1 MPKSVE
7 NEFSKKPEFKVNK
20 KKYEPS
26 ERDIIISSL
35 PEMENHLLGYVVEV
49 VKKRETIVLFQP
61 EHTYVLWNSTL
72 IGYCIVYIANNANIL
87 LDYVQ
92 ETIDNFEKI
101 SSDKTKYNKVVEY
114 KKIFSELSKKI
125 AKTIPK
131 AAFLFNNYIIAFI
144 KHLDILAINEY
155 KFEETRELTVN
166 KQIFL
171 LSEIMDFLN
180 WIRFSLIEVL
190 NTLEECFN
198 KNTSKT
204 SLFSKSY
211 IQLPNSVLTTEYKKN
226 HLNVLSYTYY
236 FESVFELL
244 DVILYQINLNGSV
257 IVKCKNCN
265 KFFIP
270 KRNNEIYCSKTICK
284 KEGAR
289 LAHNTKKKENNL
301 KAPDYYS
308 RLCNR
313 LRNNNKNIELRQLQ
327 QEYNSTK
334 KAYKS
339 ISEKKRDEKLVNFLI
354 SFEKEYE
361 KKNPH
366 KYGRKPQNI
375 RK

>member
-131 AAFLFNNYIIAFI
+131 AAFCLIT
-144 KHLDILAINEY
+144 IL
-155 KFEETRELTVN
+155 
-166 KQIFL
+166 
-171 LSEIMDFLN
+171 
-180 WIRFSLIEVL
+180 
-190 NTLEECFN
+190 
-198 KNTSKT
+198 
-204 SLFSKSY
+204 
-211 IQLPNSVLTTEYKKN
+211 
-226 HLNVLSYTYY
+226 
-236 FESVFELL
+236 
-244 DVILYQINLNGSV
+244 
-257 IVKCKNCN
+257 
-265 KFFIP
+265 
-270 KRNNEIYCSKTICK
+270 
-284 KEGAR
+284 
-289 LAHNTKKKENNL
+289 
-301 KAPDYYS
+301 
-308 RLCNR
+308 
-313 LRNNNKNIELRQLQ
+313 
-327 QEYNSTK
+327 
-334 KAYKS
+334 
-339 ISEKKRDEKLVNFLI
+339 
-354 SFEKEYE
+354 
-361 KKNPH
+361 
-366 KYGRKPQNI
+366 
-375 RK
+375 

>member
-1 MPKSVE
+1 
-7 NEFSKKPEFKVNK
+7 
-20 KKYEPS
+20 
-26 ERDIIISSL
+26 
-35 PEMENHLLGYVVEV
+35 
-49 VKKRETIVLFQP
+49 
-61 EHTYVLWNSTL
+61 
-72 IGYCIVYIANNANIL
+72 
-87 LDYVQ
+87 
-92 ETIDNFEKI
+92 
-101 SSDKTKYNKVVEY
+101 
-114 KKIFSELSKKI
+114 
-125 AKTIPK
+125 
-131 AAFLFNNYIIAFI
+131 LFNNYIIAFI

-327 QEYNSTK
+327 QKYNSTK